1 MGNAL
6 TLGKGTLVS
15 RVLGFL
21 RDASI
26 AALVGGGWTADALL
40 LSLRLPNLARTLL
53 TEGAF
58 AYALIP
64 AFRSLL
70 GENTAR
76 AWAFLRSMTL
86 ALFAV
91 FGIFVLFGALF
102 PDRIAVVL
110 APGFRAV
117 PDVLAMA
124 SGFML
129 LCLIS
134 LPLVSGAAV
143 NAAAL
148 MAAGRFLPPAYGAA
162 VFNLVLILFAGAAFV
177 CFGTGSD
184 AAPYAICAGAIM
196 AGAVQWGFQA
206 YFLRRLGF
214 RPVGPITLCDPV
226 FTRAFRAL
234 PRSVFSVSGHHANV
248 FLAVFLASFLAEGAV
263 SSLYFAERLIN
274 FPLGVIG
281 ASMGLAALADLSA
294 IAAAFTR
301 DETGEKATAPGSSA
315 HAAATAGKA
324 LFAERLA
331 QASRVTLFFALPATV
346 GTACLAAPLTS
357 AIFGYGEFG
366 DAALAR
372 TTAALLAFLAGL
384 PALALIRPML
394 AGLSALGDGKTALRG
409 TLAGLAATAVLG
421 TLSLFSGEAWGP
433 ALAVGL
439 AAWINAAVLARTLT
453 VRGFSPLP
461 SAVWLLK
468 VLAACAV
475 MAGCV
480 IWGAGYFTSAIGK
493 IAAVPLGV
501 AVYFAAPLLRLEE
514 GSVILRVMA
523 AKMRGKENS
532 THRKSPT

>member
-6 TLGKGTLVS
+6 TLGKGTFVS
-15 RVLGFL
+15 RVLGFV

-26 AALVGGGWTADALL
+26 AALVGGGWSADALL

-58 AYALIP
+58 AYSLVP
-64 AFRSLL
+64 VFRSLL

-76 AWAFLRSMTL
+76 AWGVIRSMTFALL
-86 ALFAV
+86 AF
-91 FGIFVLFGALF
+91 FGILVCIGAVF

-148 MAAGRFLPPAYGAA
+148 MAAGQFRPPAYGAA
-162 VFNLVLILFAGAAFV
+162 VFNLVVVLSAGAAFLV
-177 CFGTGSD
+177 FGTGSV
-184 AAPYAICAGAIM
+184 AAPYVICAGVIA
-196 AGAVQWGFQA
+196 AGAVQWGYQA

-214 RPVGPITLCDPV
+214 SPAGPAAFRDPV

-248 FLAVFLASFLAEGAV
+248 FLAVFLASFLTEGSV

-281 ASMGLAALADLSA
+281 VSMGLAALADLSK
-294 IAAAFTR
+294 IAASGQFTH
-301 DETGEKATAPGSSA
+301 GSA
-315 HAAATAGKA
+315 EGRA

-331 QASRVTLFFALPATV
+331 QAGRVTLLFALPATV

-357 AIFGYGEFG
+357 VIFGYGEFG
-366 DAALAR
+366 GEALAR
-372 TTAALLAFLAGL
+372 TTAALLAYLAGL

-394 AGLSALGDGKTALRG
+394 AGLGALGDGKAPMRAA
-409 TLAGLAATAVLG
+409 LAGLAATAVFG
-421 TLSLFSGEAWGP
+421 TLSLLTGEAWGP
-433 ALAVGL
+433 ALAVAL
-439 AAWINAAVLARTLT
+439 AAWINAAVLARTLAK
-453 VRGFSPLP
+453 RGFPPLP
-461 SAVWLLK
+461 PSVWLLK

-475 MAGCV
+475 MAASV
-480 IWGAGYFTSAIGK
+480 IWGAGFFTSAIGK

-501 AVYFAAPLLRLEE
+501 AVYFAAIPLLRLEE
-514 GSVILRVMA
+514 GSGILRAAA
-523 AKMRGKENS
+523 AKARGK
-532 THRKSPT
+532 R